1 MVEKGFGIDT
11 ETLLKQKG
19 YKLYPSST
27 MGSVQAIMKEGN
39 YFYGVAD
46 PRRPSAGVA
55 TP

>member
-1 MVEKGFGIDT
+1 MIENGFGPDT
-11 ETLLKQKG
+11 ENNLVQKG

-27 MGSVQAIMKEGN
+27 MGSIQAIMNEGD
-39 YFYGVAD
+39 YFYGSAD